1 MTTSL
6 QLKLLSPE
14 EVSSILKFCSD
25 ENIKVV
31 PRGAGTGLSGG
42 ALPLQDA
49 IADEGSASPK
59 TYSGPHKSTKSKK
72 LSRSHYP

>member
-1 MTTSL
+1 MPENT
-6 QLKLLSPE
+6 E

-42 ALPLQDA
+42 ALTFARCNFIEL
-49 IADEGSASPK
+49 
-59 TYSGPHKSTKSKK
+59 
-72 LSRSHYP
+72 R